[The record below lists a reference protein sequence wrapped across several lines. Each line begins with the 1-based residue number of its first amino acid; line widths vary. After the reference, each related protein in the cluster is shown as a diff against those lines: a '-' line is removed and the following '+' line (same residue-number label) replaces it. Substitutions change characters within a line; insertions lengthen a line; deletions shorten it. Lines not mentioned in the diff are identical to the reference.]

1 MSEAGSPTPL
11 LDEENEA
18 SWALLHDQ
26 IELADGFWLAF
37 LFSLGLIAPRVLADR
52 TEVMLRGMNRG
63 FRRWRPAR
71 PESMREVLIEVVAA
85 AREGTTDCLWIETL
99 TERLDETAPE
109 SAWEE
114 ARSEFLMR
122 ANEQREV
129 FAKRHRGPL
138 VLVLPPGAK
147 VTAQERAPDLWAYRE
162 FVAELTV
169 KLPTDLWKMKLE
181 SALPM
186 PPGAIALSAEEE
198 RIVRK
203 AEEGLARATR
213 FAEALSFA
221 RLALDSLQ
229 RAGRWDEL
237 RRMLIRALSL
247 PRTPVDP
254 DALLANALRL
264 LATIESYQGD
274 AVGALER
281 VKAALAYADALSVE
295 RRIDMHITAS
305 NLCMEL
311 RDSRAAHEYS
321 TAGLVIARQLASQ
334 RSDAKTLF
342 DLLLLSLLAHANQ
355 PDELDETSTEFSY
368 EDVLRLGATVL
379 QAPGSTKKMRA
390 MIARV
395 YEAIS
400 TEYDSIGR
408 PDDSERVRAE
418 IAALLAGKPT
428 PNAKT

>member
-1 MSEAGSPTPL
+1 MSDAESPTPL

-63 FRRWRPAR
+63 IRRWRPAR

-138 VLVLPPGAK
+138 VLVLTPGAK
-147 VTAQERAPDLWAYRE
+147 VTVQERAPDLWAYRE

-169 KLPTDLWKMKLE
+169 KLPTDLWTMKLE
-181 SALPM
+181 SALPT
-186 PPGAIALSAEEE
+186 PPGAIALSEEEE
-198 RIVRK
+198 RIVRD
-203 AEEGLARATR
+203 AEAGLARATR
-213 FAEALSFA
+213 FTPAFMFVLSA
-221 RLALDSLQ
+221 TSVLMRVGRLD
-229 RAGRWDEL
+229 DL

-247 PRTPVDP
+247 QRTTADSDVF
-254 DALLANALRL
+254 LARSLMM
-264 LATIESYQGD
+264 LATIEDYQGD
-274 AVGALER
+274 SVGALER
-281 VKAALAYADALSVE
+281 VNVALKFAHGLDAEE
-295 RRIDMHITAS
+295 RM
-305 NLCMEL
+305 
-311 RDSRAAHEYS
+311 
-321 TAGLVIARQLASQ
+321 
-334 RSDAKTLF
+334 
-342 DLLLLSLLAHANQ
+342 DLLLLGAELCARTRDRGRTYDFAIKGQALARQLVLERADAKSLVALFKLHVLASANQ
-355 PDELDETSTEFSY
+355 AETLDGASEERAF
-368 EDVLRLGATVL
+368 EEALRLGAMVL
-379 QAPGSTKKMRA
+379 RA
-390 MIARV
+390 HDATDATRRLIARA
-395 YEAIS
+395 YAIAA
-400 TEYDSIGR
+400 EFYDSIGR
-408 PDDSERVRAE
+408 PEDAARVRAE
-418 IAALLAGKPT
+418 IATLLAEKAT
-428 PNAKT
+428 PDAKM